1 MLRIFLS
8 INNMEEV
15 LELPVIPPEFSVS
28 KPQSD
33 ETFET
38 ITGEELSF
46 IDAPMLKSISWDSFF
61 PTRDYPFLRCVRLSD
76 AWQYGYKIDTWIARK
91 YPIRLVIS
99 GTPINMA
106 VKVTQFDYKLG
117 QTGDIEY
124 SIAFKEIPL
133 IDTESEALTMAQY
146 DELNGKIEELSAK
159 VDSLS
164 GGKVIESAAD
174 GAPFYNQALS
184 ELIAAGYINGT
195 GDNLDMTEDMAR
207 VITIMYRILKDKNVL

>member
-1 MLRIFLS
+1 
-8 INNMEEV
+8 
-15 LELPVIPPEFSVS
+15 
-28 KPQSD
+28 
-33 ETFET
+33 
-38 ITGEELSF
+38 
-46 IDAPMLKSISWDSFF
+46 MLKSISWDSFF